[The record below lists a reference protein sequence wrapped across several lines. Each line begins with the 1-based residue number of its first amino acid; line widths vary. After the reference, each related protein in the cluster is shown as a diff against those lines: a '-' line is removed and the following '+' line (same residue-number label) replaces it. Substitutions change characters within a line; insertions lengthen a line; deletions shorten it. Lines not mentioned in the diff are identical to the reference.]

1 MTAVFGPGAAAFFDL
16 LAADNRRE
24 AFAANR
30 RQYDEQVRGPLERL
44 LGRATE
50 QYGGSGHVTRPNRDV
65 RFSPDK
71 SPYRLDASIWAGEVG
86 AVYLRVHR
94 GGLQV
99 GGGLYEPTRDQL
111 ARARDAIAGVPRA
124 AAQLR
129 TAVDAAVEQG
139 FEMAG
144 PDLKTAP
151 RGFDRD
157 DPEIELLR
165 LRHYAALRHL
175 PLTASA
181 QRITTAWR
189 QVEPL
194 LDWAAEHVGTA
205 LSWP

>member
-1 MTAVFGPGAAAFFDL
+1 MTAVFGRGAAEFFDL

-24 AFAANR
+24 TFAANR
-30 RQYDEQVRGPLERL
+30 RQYDAQVRGPLERL
-44 LGRATE
+44 LGEATE
-50 QYGGSGHVTRPNRDV
+50 RYGGSGHVTRPNRDV

-86 AVYLRVHR
+86 GVYLRVHR

-111 ARARDAIAGVPRA
+111 RRARAAIAGVPRA
-124 AAQLR
+124 AAELHQ
-129 TAVDAAVEQG
+129 AVDDAVGHG

-181 QRITTAWR
+181 DRVRTAWR

-194 LDWAAEHVGTA
+194 LGWATEHVGVA